1 MEESEK
7 YALVLEKNLKLLEQN
22 IALSEQVIKSK
33 EEAVKSESKA
43 ETFKAGHLFLHKEL
57 RIKESEAGTLMSTL
71 QKIVNAFVDA
81 KKHTKTGLGSS
92 KPNAITLIN
101 LTDKLTEILKT
112 YQETSRHGKEKSN

>member
-57 RIKESEAGTLMSTL
+57 NKLHA
-71 QKIVNAFVDA
+71 
-81 KKHTKTGLGSS
+81 HLGFLLWQQ
-92 KPNAITLIN
+92 I
-101 LTDKLTEILKT
+101 ILKFF
-112 YQETSRHGKEKSN
+112 QNL